1 MWHSPFFLNILG
13 DIRLLFKDFMRYCEP
28 SQLRSIFNRGM
39 HACLE
44 FVRKFKKLLPK
55 FVLKK
60 KKIVFSQIEYHLYIW
75 QVGTIQRKCIQPKC
89 KDFHCVPRRRAQMDA
104 QSKNLDQR
112 FGNSK
117 FQRFY

>member
-1 MWHSPFFLNILG
+1 
-13 DIRLLFKDFMRYCEP
+13 MRYCEP
-28 SQLRSIFNRGM
+28 SQLRSIFYRGM

-60 KKIVFSQIEYHLYIW
+60 KKNCF
-75 QVGTIQRKCIQPKC
+75 QPDRVPFIYMASRNNSTEMYSTKI
-89 KDFHCVPRRRAQMDA
+89 DFHCVPRRRAQMDA